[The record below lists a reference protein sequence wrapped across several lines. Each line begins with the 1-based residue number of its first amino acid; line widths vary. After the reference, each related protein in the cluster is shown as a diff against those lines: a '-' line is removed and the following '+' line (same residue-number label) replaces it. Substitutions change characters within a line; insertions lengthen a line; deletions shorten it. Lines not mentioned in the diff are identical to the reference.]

1 MEKFMGFMDR
11 YIVPVAGKIGA
22 QRHLVSVRDA
32 FVAMIPLTMIGSLA
46 VLLNNLPIEAYQN
59 AMVNIFGEG
68 WKTLNGNLWWGSLAI
83 MALFLLIGV
92 AYFLAKSYNENEIQA
107 VMIAVGSFFVLLPQV
122 AAITN
127 PDGIT
132 VEGWG
137 LIPVSFFGTTAL
149 FTAIIVAIVSTEIY
163 VKLSAI
169 KQLTIKLPDGVPPAV
184 ARSFAKLIPGMLTV
198 IIIGIIGLLIT
209 KFSNGDNLN
218 NIINTY
224 LAIPVRNVADSLGG
238 ALAITLLGHG
248 LWTVGLHGTNIMLPF
263 TNAILLDSGARN
275 AELFANGA
283 TEGFS
288 VMAGP
293 FFDAFVYLGGSGA
306 TLGLL
311 IALMIAGRR
320 RKDMIA
326 LGTAPGLFNINEP
339 VMFGMPIVL
348 NPIFMI
354 PFILA
359 PVIATITSYL
369 AISTGLVAPVVTAT
383 IPWVTPPV
391 IGGFLATGHWTG
403 GALAAVN
410 LLISIAIYIPFVM
423 ASEKMEM
430 RKQQKQSA

>member
-1 MEKFMGFMDR
+1 MEKFMAFMDR

-22 QRHLVSVRDA
+22 QRHLVAVRDA

-46 VLLNNLPIEAYQN
+46 VLLNNLPIDAYQD

-68 WKTLNGNLWWGSLAI
+68 WTTLNGNLWWGSLAI

-92 AYFLAKSYNENEIQA
+92 SYFLAKSYNENEIQA
-107 VMIAVGSFFVLLPQV
+107 VMIAVGCFFVLIPQV

-127 PDGIT
+127 EAGVT

-149 FTAIIVAIVSTEIY
+149 FTAIIVGIVSTEIY

-184 ARSFAKLIPGMLTV
+184 SRSFAKLIPGMLTM
-198 IIIGIIGLLIT
+198 IIIGVIGLLIT
-209 KFSNGDNLN
+209 NLTNGDNLT

-224 LAIPVRNVADSLGG
+224 LAMPVKNVADSLGG
-238 ALAITLLGHG
+238 ALLIAFLGHG

-263 TNAILLDSGARN
+263 TQTITMDLGAAN
-275 AELFANGA
+275 AELFNKGA
-283 TEGFS
+283 TEGYS
-288 VMAGP
+288 IMAGP
-293 FFDAFVYLGGSGA
+293 FFDAFVYLGGSGV

-326 LGTAPGLFNINEP
+326 LGTAPALFNINEP

-348 NPIFMI
+348 NPIFMV

-359 PVIATITSYL
+359 PMITTTISYL
-369 AISTGLVAPVVTAT
+369 AIQTGLVAPVITAT
-383 IPWVTPPV
+383 IPWVTPP
-391 IGGFLATGHWTG
+391 IFGGFIATGHWTG

-410 LLISIAIYIPFVM
+410 LLISIAIYIPFVI

-430 RKQQKQSA
+430 RKENKQSV

>member
-1 MEKFMGFMDR
+1 MEKFMAFMDK

-22 QRHLVSVRDA
+22 QRHLVAVRDA

-46 VLLNNLPIEAYQN
+46 VLINNLPIEAYQT

-92 AYFLAKSYNENEIQA
+92 TYFLTKSYGEHEIQS

-122 AAITN
+122 ASITQ
-127 PDGIT
+127 DT
-132 VEGWG
+132 VTLEGWG

-149 FTAIIVAIVSTEIY
+149 FTAIIVGILSTEIY
-163 VKLSAI
+163 VRLSRV
-169 KQLTIKLPDGVPPAV
+169 KQLIIKLPDGVPPAV
-184 ARSFAKLIPGMLTV
+184 ARSFAKLIPGMLTIV
-198 IIIGIIGLLIT
+198 LIGIAGLLIT

-263 TNAILLDSGARN
+263 TNAILLDLGAKN

-293 FFDAFVYLGGSGA
+293 FFDAFVYLGGSGM
-306 TLGLL
+306 TIGLI

-326 LGTAPGLFNINEP
+326 LGGAPGLFNINEP

-348 NPIFMI
+348 NPIFMV

-359 PVIATITSYL
+359 PVIATIVSYL
-369 AISTGLVAPVVTAT
+369 AIQTGLVQPVIVAT
-383 IPWVTPPV
+383 IPWVTPP
-391 IGGFLATGHWTG
+391 ILGGLAATGHWTG
-403 GALAAVN
+403 GALAAFN
-410 LLISIAIYIPFVM
+410 LIMSIVIYIPFVI
-423 ASEKMEM
+423 ASERMEM
-430 RKQQKQSA
+430 KKLEKESA